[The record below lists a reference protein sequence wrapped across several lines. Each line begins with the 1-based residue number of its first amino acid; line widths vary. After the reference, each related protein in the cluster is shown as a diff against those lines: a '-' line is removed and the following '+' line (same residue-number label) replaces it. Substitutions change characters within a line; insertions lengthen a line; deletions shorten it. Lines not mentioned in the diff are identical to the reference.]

1 MASRKGRATRKLRFG
16 NSVLEEVGRVRENEL
31 SSSDEEPVGEADYD
45 QEEEE
50 TDFEYSSDEEW
61 EPESEPTPKKQRL
74 LTPSPTSTPC
84 TPRTPTS
91 CAGDSLS
98 PRSTPK
104 GTSHSPREDR
114 ANALKK
120 GTPDYDRLYKIKPL
134 YTDII
139 NACKTYFHPN
149 RQLSVDERMVA
160 TRARIG
166 FKQYMKDK
174 PTKWGYK
181 LFVLADSACA
191 YTWNFFVYEGKSSVA
206 TGKGMNYDS
215 VIRLLDLPLLGS
227 GYQVFMDNFYT
238 SPGLLLDLLDKKTL
252 ACGTIRSHQQ
262 GFPRTM
268 TNDLS
273 LRAQKGSMRWLRKG
287 KLLFVR
293 WMDSKMVSMCSTM
306 HKAYDGATITRRVR
320 NPKKEWE
327 IREIPIPA
335 AAKDYNKYMGG
346 VDVSDALIGYY
357 NVLHKTQKWYKTFF
371 FHFIDIAV
379 VNSFI
384 IHQQLSKS
392 QNKTHLTHKEFRET
406 LVSELVRIGTPS
418 NSSAAPKTSTSCD
431 PEPSTSKPH
440 TTKVNSKKKMCW
452 PEYHGSDATSGRR
465 TCVFCKLS
473 GLTIKTPV
481 GRVRE
486 NELSSS
492 DEEPVGE
499 ADNDEEEEE
508 TDFEECSSDEEWE
521 PESEPTP
528 KKQRLLTPSPTST
541 PCTPRTPTSCAG
553 DSLSPR
559 STPKGTSHSPRED
572 RANALK
578 KGTPDYDR
586 LYKIKPLY
594 TDIINA
600 CKTYFHPNRQLSVD
614 ERMVATRARI
624 GFKQYMKDK
633 PTKWGY
639 KLFVLADSACAYTW
653 NFFVYEGKSSLATGK
668 GMNYDS
674 VIRLL
679 DLPLL
684 GSGYQVFMDNF
695 YTSPG
700 LLLDLL
706 DKKTL
711 ACGTIRSHQQGFPRT
726 MTNDLSLRAQ
736 KGSMRWLR
744 EGKLLFVR
752 WMDSKMVSM
761 CSTMHKAYDG
771 STITRRVRN
780 PKKEWEIREIP
791 IPAAAKDY
799 NKYMGG
805 VDVSDAL
812 IGYYNVLH
820 KTQKWYKTFFF
831 HFIDIA
837 VVNSFIIHQQ
847 LSKSQNKTHLTQK
860 QFRETLVSELVRI
873 GTPSN
878 SSAAPKTST
887 SCDPEP
893 STSCDPEPPTSKP
906 HTTEVNSK
914 KEMCWPEYHGCD
926 ASIGRRVCVFCKL
939 SGIKIKTPV
948 YCSKCSVALCFVPTR
963 NCFRKWHDEKHG
975 EK

>member
-16 NSVLEEVGRVRENEL
+16 NSVLEE
-31 SSSDEEPVGEADYD
+31 
-45 QEEEE
+45 
-50 TDFEYSSDEEW
+50 
-61 EPESEPTPKKQRL
+61 
-74 LTPSPTSTPC
+74 
-84 TPRTPTS
+84 
-91 CAGDSLS
+91 
-98 PRSTPK
+98 
-104 GTSHSPREDR
+104 
-114 ANALKK
+114 
-120 GTPDYDRLYKIKPL
+120 
-134 YTDII
+134 
-139 NACKTYFHPN
+139 
-149 RQLSVDERMVA
+149 
-160 TRARIG
+160 
-166 FKQYMKDK
+166 
-174 PTKWGYK
+174 
-181 LFVLADSACA
+181 
-191 YTWNFFVYEGKSSVA
+191 
-206 TGKGMNYDS
+206 
-215 VIRLLDLPLLGS
+215 
-227 GYQVFMDNFYT
+227 
-238 SPGLLLDLLDKKTL
+238 
-252 ACGTIRSHQQ
+252 
-262 GFPRTM
+262 
-268 TNDLS
+268 
-273 LRAQKGSMRWLRKG
+273 
-287 KLLFVR
+287 
-293 WMDSKMVSMCSTM
+293 
-306 HKAYDGATITRRVR
+306 
-320 NPKKEWE
+320 
-327 IREIPIPA
+327 
-335 AAKDYNKYMGG
+335 
-346 VDVSDALIGYY
+346 
-357 NVLHKTQKWYKTFF
+357 
-371 FHFIDIAV
+371 
-379 VNSFI
+379 
-384 IHQQLSKS
+384 
-392 QNKTHLTHKEFRET
+392 
-406 LVSELVRIGTPS
+406 
-418 NSSAAPKTSTSCD
+418 
-431 PEPSTSKPH
+431 
-440 TTKVNSKKKMCW
+440 
-452 PEYHGSDATSGRR
+452 
-465 TCVFCKLS
+465 
-473 GLTIKTPV
+473 V

-559 STPKGTSHSPRED
+559 STPKGTSHSPRVRKRSARGRSVESDTGTWNDISVEDEAPKLPNFYPKRNPGPQVVMDRIYSPLQLFQLFFPTSVIDTIVTNTNSYAKMRSEAGAKFPWVPLKAHEMYSFIALVIYMGLLGAKNIVDYWSRKDIYSLPFPKSVMSRSRFNAITWNLHLCNLKED